1 MKAKFVFLM
10 KGRGLLAVEEF
21 FTKSPN
27 TLAGNMV

>member
-10 KGRGLLAVEEF
+10 KGREALAVEEF

-27 TLAGNMV
+27 TIAGNMV

>member
-10 KGRGLLAVEEF
+10 KGRESLAVEEF

-27 TLAGNMV
+27 TQAGNMV

>member
-10 KGRGLLAVEEF
+10 KGRESLAVEEF

-27 TLAGNMV
+27 TFTGDMV